1 MSEEKEKILSF
12 ASQKF
17 MKEGFYKTT
26 MDEIS
31 AEMHM
36 SKKTIYRN
44 FSSKEDLVGAVAK
57 KFFSENV
64 QMIDQVLKIKCNAV
78 EKLVRLFEVVGSII
92 VKVND
97 KILSDIHHYAPGH
110 WKEIDEYRTKKMSS
124 FLTDIISQG
133 QKEGY
138 FLKKRPEILIAV
150 FIASIRAVV
159 NPEFTINNQFT
170 MLEAL
175 KATIEVLMNGILTE
189 KGKKIFKKLN
199 YGAKNEK
206 ESFQ

>member
-1 MSEEKEKILSF
+1 MNEEKEKILRF

-57 KFFSENV
+57 KFFNENV
-64 QMIDQVLKIKCNAV
+64 QMIDQVLEIKYNAV

-97 KILSDIHHYAPGH
+97 KILSDIHHYAPEH
-110 WKEIDEYRTKKMSS
+110 WKEIDEYRTKKMNS
-124 FLTDIISQG
+124 FLTGIIHQG
-133 QKEGY
+133 QEEGY
-138 FLKKRPEILIAV
+138 FLKKPPEILIAV

-175 KATIEVLMNGILTE
+175 KSTIEILMNGILTE

-199 YGAKNEK
+199 YGVKK
-206 ESFQ
+206 

>member
-1 MSEEKEKILSF
+1 MNEEKEKILRF

-57 KFFSENV
+57 KFFNENV
-64 QMIDQVLKIKCNAV
+64 QMIDQVLEIKYNAV

-97 KILSDIHHYAPGH
+97 KILSDIHHYAPEH
-110 WKEIDEYRTKKMSS
+110 WKEIDEYRTKKMNS

-175 KATIEVLMNGILTE
+175 KSTIEILMNGILTE

-199 YGAKNEK
+199 YGVKK
-206 ESFQ
+206 

>member
-1 MSEEKEKILSF
+1 MNEEKEKILRF

-57 KFFSENV
+57 KFFNENV
-64 QMIDQVLKIKCNAV
+64 QMIDQVLEIKYNAV

-97 KILSDIHHYAPGH
+97 KILSDIHHYAPKH
-110 WKEIDEYRTKKMSS
+110 WKEIDEYRTKKMNS

-175 KATIEVLMNGILTE
+175 KSTIEILMNGILTE

-199 YGAKNEK
+199 YGVKK
-206 ESFQ
+206 